1 LAGPHQS
8 ESVADETAERSVAD
22 VLCTHCGCLCDDI
35 QLRLRG
41 RQILAAQRACPAG
54 QRWFFDQSAAN
65 TAPPLA
71 PACRIHGQPASL
83 AAGIAE
89 AARLLLAARAPL
101 VYGLTETTCEA
112 QRRAA
117 AIADWL
123 GATLDTPT
131 SAQGPLGLGLQ
142 GIGEVIATLGEV
154 TNRGD
159 LIIYWGCDPAVD
171 EPRHFERYTLGRAG
185 MFVPRGRADRT
196 CIVVDHQPSETA
208 AAADQFI
215 SLAPG
220 ADFAALWTLRAL
232 VQSGASATNSKPR
245 PLDPQAVRQATG
257 QPLAVWQELADR
269 MRGARFGAIFY
280 NAQLL
285 SRAGGHWNG
294 EALLALV
301 HDLNA
306 QTRFVT
312 RSLRGPG
319 NRAGADNVLAWQTG
333 YPYAVNLAAGFP
345 RFNPDDYRARAV
357 LERGEVDAAL
367 IVASDPLT
375 ELPSAAAS
383 RLRAMPYVAVDWRMT
398 PTVEHAAVSFTTA
411 TYSIHQSGVVYRTD
425 DVPLPV
431 RPILT
436 TELPFDVQILEML
449 EAQIRQSTN

>member
-1 LAGPHQS
+1 MCSA
-8 ESVADETAERSVAD
+8 RIAD
-22 VLCTHCGCLCDDI
+22 VCATTFNCGC
-35 QLRLRG
+35 
-41 RQILAAQRACPAG
+41 AANRSWRPSACPAG
-54 QRWFFDQSAAN
+54 QSWFFDQSAAN
-65 TAPPLA
+65 AENALG
-71 PACRIHGQPASL
+71 PACRIHGQPASI
-83 AAGIAE
+83 ASGIAE
-89 AARLLLAARAPL
+89 ATRLLLAARAPL
-101 VYGLTETTCEA
+101 VYGLSETTCAA

-131 SAQGPLGLGLQ
+131 SDQGPLGLGLQ

-171 EPRHFERYTLGRAG
+171 QPRHFERYTLGRAG

-196 CIVVDHQPSETA
+196 CIVVDHQPTETA

-215 SLAPG
+215 PLMPG

-232 VQSGASATNSKPR
+232 VQSGASAAGSGHR
-245 PLDPQAVRQATG
+245 PLDPQTVQQATG
-257 QPLAVWQELADR
+257 QPLSVWQDLAER
-269 MRGARFGAIFY
+269 MRRARFGAVFY
-280 NAQLL
+280 DSKLL

-306 QTRFVT
+306 QARFVT
-312 RSLRGPG
+312 RSLRRAG
-319 NRAGADNVLAWQTG
+319 NPAGADNVLAWQTG

-345 RFNPDDYRARAV
+345 RFNPDDYAAQAV
-357 LERGEVDAAL
+357 LERGEADAAL
-367 IVASDPLT
+367 ILASNPLT
-375 ELPSAAAS
+375 ELQPAAAN
-383 RLRAMPYVAVDWRMT
+383 RLRAIPYVAVDWRTT
-398 PTVEHAAVSFTTA
+398 PTVEHAAVSFTTK
-411 TYSIHQSGVVYRTD
+411 TYSIHQSGVVYRAD

-436 TELPFDVQILEML
+436 TELPSDVQILEML